1 MVIYCRE
8 LALLHG
14 PQGATWNKGAPPPQI
29 RDNPL
34 FEVEE
39 PFIYNLLSNQCSCSI
54 YPRYEPWLYCKN
66 PLFEVEELFL
76 FRIVNV
82 QVPPNS
88 LQREEVNNN
97 DLGRPIP
104 WWGGRK
110 EGTSGLNHCRS
121 LFLVGFYHPVRCHP
135 PDYGRQWFDGASG
148 MWSASTSLSLWERED
163 RLSSLQ
169 NLTQVGI
176 TDVLRWVGECEEG
189 WSKDLCQDIWL
200 QSSVCWCAGSW

>member
-1 MVIYCRE
+1 M
-8 LALLHG
+8 
-14 PQGATWNKGAPPPQI
+14 
-29 RDNPL
+29 
-34 FEVEE
+34 
-39 PFIYNLLSNQCSCSI
+39 
-54 YPRYEPWLYCKN
+54 
-66 PLFEVEELFL
+66 EELFL
-76 FRIVNV
+76 FRIVKV

-135 PDYGRQWFDGASG
+135 PDYGRQWFDGAERNVI
-148 MWSASTSLSLWERED
+148 STNIFESLREGGD

-169 NLTQVGI
+169 NHTQVGI
-176 TDVLRWVGECEEG
+176 TDVLR
-189 WSKDLCQDIWL
+189 
-200 QSSVCWCAGSW
+200 

>member
-1 MVIYCRE
+1 MVV
-8 LALLHG
+8 
-14 PQGATWNKGAPPPQI
+14 KGGGRRSKQQRPGM
-29 RDNPL
+29 
-34 FEVEE
+34 EE
-39 PFIYNLLSNQCSCSI
+39 PLVGKEERRRSTIKELELVHQHLDDGVLVRCQALSVVGWWMWSRGFVGS
-54 YPRYEPWLYCKN
+54 R
-66 PLFEVEELFL
+66 
-76 FRIVNV
+76 R
-82 QVPPNS
+82 
-88 LQREEVNNN
+88 RE
-97 DLGRPIP
+97 
-104 WWGGRK
+104 WK

-189 WSKDLCQDIWL
+189 WSKDLCQDTWL